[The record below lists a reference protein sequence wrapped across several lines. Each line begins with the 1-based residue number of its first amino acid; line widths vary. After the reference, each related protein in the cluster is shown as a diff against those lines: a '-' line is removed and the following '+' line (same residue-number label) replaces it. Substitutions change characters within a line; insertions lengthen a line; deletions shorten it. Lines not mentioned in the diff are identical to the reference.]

1 MIHIRLILHI
11 VVIYYTM
18 KKVGISKYAFF
29 KNLIPSIYF
38 LHAKFSGYFV
48 FKPLILVGEIKKTI
62 I

>member
-11 VVIYYTM
+11 VVIQYTI

-62 I
+62 T